1 MPVQWQV
8 ARNIMHKQTQTFV
21 MFWHYLYNPYVKI
34 CLIKRRCLQIDVIQY
49 TSKKIYHKKISWFCF
64 SWFFSVPWWKSSPPA
79 ETFSCMRFIENQL
92 ATICKSKMQSTTQF
106 LLFKCDNPLL
116 IHAFFSFCFGQLVT
130 QNKIH
135 LQTSLHFIPYQMINQ
150 FIEKLICRLI

>member
-1 MPVQWQV
+1 MPVHWQV

-116 IHAFFSFCFGQLVT
+116 IHAFF
-130 QNKIH
+130 
-135 LQTSLHFIPYQMINQ
+135 HFVLDSWSHRTKYIYRHHYILFPTKWLIN
-150 FIEKLICRLI
+150 LLRN